1 MDAWKKRVTRRAD
14 EFLIDFSRA
23 IPPLSPGSL
32 PFLPA
37 TTRREDRLDRIS
49 SEFVRKK
56 KKRRVKDAHS
66 RTWANF
72 ISRRRDPGGGQPI
85 GIRLEDQLATIRRKS
100 ARIPRF
106 KEGCGAFFSIISPSG
121 IAFGKKQLGGLQP
134 GRKSEL
140 PSFPVFMTSLIASQV
155 AVGSA
160 TSFFALVPRHKLLP
174 FVKHTSPS
182 VTFFF
187 ELISTSCDTV
197 TPNFEN
203 ENPRLGGPRPG
214 RWEWRGVAKG
224 TIWSSMEIKQASN
237 FRFGW
242 FVGRLGNTARVG
254 EDELSVE
261 NGFDV
266 SANGITAASLS

>member
-32 PFLPA
+32 PFLSA
-37 TTRREDRLDRIS
+37 TTKREDRLDRIS

-182 VTFFF
+182 LPRDLLLWTYLD
-187 ELISTSCDTV
+187 ELRHRDTKFRKRESSSRRTPSRKMRMKRSCEGNDLILDG
-197 TPNFEN
+197 N
-203 ENPRLGGPRPG
+203 
-214 RWEWRGVAKG
+214 
-224 TIWSSMEIKQASN
+224 QASK
-237 FRFGW
+237 
-242 FVGRLGNTARVG
+242 
-254 EDELSVE
+254 
-261 NGFDV
+261 
-266 SANGITAASLS
+266 